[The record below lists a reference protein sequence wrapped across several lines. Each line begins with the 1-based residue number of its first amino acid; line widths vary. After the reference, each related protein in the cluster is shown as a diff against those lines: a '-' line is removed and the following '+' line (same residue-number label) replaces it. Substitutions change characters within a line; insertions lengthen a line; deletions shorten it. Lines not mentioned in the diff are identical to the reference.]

1 MKLIRFFVM
10 FLLIAGISFA
20 QDTGQEKKVFKTA
33 IDKDGIQR
41 AEITGGEYFFDPYH
55 IIVKINVPVE
65 LRARKRPGIVP
76 HDIIVNAPEAGINF
90 KEDLSKETK
99 VIKFTP
105 KKTGKY
111 PIYCSKKLLFF
122 KSHRERGMEG
132 MIEVIE

>member
-1 MKLIRFFVM
+1 MKLVRFFAV

-20 QDTGQEKKVFKTA
+20 QDTGQEKKVFKAA
-33 IDKDGIQR
+33 IDKDGVQR
-41 AEITGGEYFFDPYH
+41 GEVTGGEYFFEPYH

-65 LRARKRPGIVP
+65 LTVRKKPGIVP

-90 KEDLSKETK
+90 KEDLSKEPK
-99 VIKFTP
+99 IIKFTP

>member
-1 MKLIRFFVM
+1 MKLVRFFAV

-20 QDTGQEKKVFKTA
+20 QDTGQEKKVFKAA
-33 IDKDGIQR
+33 IDKDGIQK
-41 AEITGGEYFFDPYH
+41 AEITGGEYFFEPYH

-65 LRARKRPGIVP
+65 LTVRKKPGIVP
-76 HDIIVNAPEAGINF
+76 HDMIVNAPEAGINF
-90 KEDLSKETK
+90 KEDLSKESK

-111 PIYCSKKLLFF
+111 PVYCSKKLLFF

-132 MIEVIE
+132 LLEVIE

>member
-1 MKLIRFFVM
+1 MKLVRFFAV

-20 QDTGQEKKVFKTA
+20 QDTGQEKKVFKAA

-41 AEITGGEYFFDPYH
+41 AEVTGGEYFFEPYH

-65 LRARKRPGIVP
+65 LTVRKKPGIVP

-90 KEDLSKETK
+90 KEDLSKESK